1 LAESLWTHSKKI
13 ATFRYINFNI
23 AKIMLGAAS
32 AINNYSGVFGV
43 TSGQS
48 LEQLA
53 QTLTTTAKQAM
64 PGDSVS
70 ISSSA
75 AMLQQFLNSEMQGGN
90 GPAAEAGEMDLM
102 GLAQLKQR
110 GEMLAS
116 MLQLKMKNFESTLTS
131 NVHGAGL
138 PMQEMHLK
146 NGDEGLSLLGDM
158 PNKESIQNLISS
170 LQGEFSDIARL
181 AEVLNML
188 QQVGPDNGPAALSSA
203 AQYAQQSTLDRS
215 SAKRPESDFIMHILQ
230 SGASFS
236 FE

>member
-1 LAESLWTHSKKI
+1 
-13 ATFRYINFNI
+13 
-23 AKIMLGAAS
+23 MLGATS
-32 AINNYSGVFGV
+32 SINNYPGVFGV

-53 QTLTTTAKQAM
+53 QTLTTTAKQTM

-90 GPAAEAGEMDLM
+90 GQAAEGGEMDLM

-116 MLQLKMKNFESTLTS
+116 MLQLKMKDFESTLMT
-131 NVHGAGL
+131 NVQGAGL

-158 PNKESIQNLISS
+158 PNKESLQNLIGN
-170 LQGEFSDIARL
+170 LQGEFSDISRL

-188 QQVGPDNGPAALSSA
+188 QQMGPDNGPAALSSA
-203 AQYAQQSTLDRS
+203 AQYAQQSNLDRS
-215 SAKRPESDFIMHILQ
+215 SAKRPDSDFVMHIMQ